1 MSDDDTFNPGDGGI
15 DDPDDVS
22 EALDGDTLGEQPGDR
37 DLPGSD
43 YPPERPLGVEDPTGS
58 AAEDD
63 VATRDW
69 RTEDELDGIPDVP
82 ESGDAAAEE
91 AAIHLTDEP

>member
-1 MSDDDTFNPGDGGI
+1 MSDDAAFQPGDAGI
-15 DDPDDVS
+15 GDLADVS
-22 EALDGDTLGEQPGDR
+22 EALDGDTLGEQPGDQE
-37 DLPGSD
+37 LPGAD
-43 YPPERPLGVEDPTGS
+43 YPPDRPLGVEDPTGS

-69 RTEDELDGIPDVP
+69 RTEGELDGIPDEPVFGDVP
-82 ESGDAAAEE
+82 AEE

>member
-1 MSDDDTFNPGDGGI
+1 MSDGAAFNPGDDGI
-15 DDPDDVS
+15 DDPDEVS
-22 EALDGDTLGEQPGDR
+22 EAVDGDTLGERVGDQ
-37 DLPGSD
+37 DLPGTG

-82 ESGDAAAEE
+82 ESEDAAAEE

>member
-1 MSDDDTFNPGDGGI
+1 MSDDATFNPGDGGI